1 MAGGLCGVA
10 EVQFD
15 DLSVPIERDVYAGS
29 YSGIA
34 EIDNSGSVVAL
45 TIHGYDAAG
54 KPADIYI
61 PRKFS
66 DWKTTAENF
75 ADEVGRRVESRYAG
89 LIEEL
94 LSDWHYS
101 LGIQEFEAAE

>member
-1 MAGGLCGVA
+1 MRKRASV
-10 EVQFD
+10 EIEFD
-15 DLSVPIERDVYAGS
+15 DLSVPIQSDVYAGS

-54 KPADIYI
+54 KPADIYVQ
-61 PRKFS
+61 RKFS
-66 DWKTTAENF
+66 GWKTTAENF
-75 ADEVGRRVESRYAG
+75 ADEVGQRVESLYAG
-89 LIEEL
+89 LIEQQ
-94 LSDWHYS
+94 LSDWRYS